1 MGDELKLFI
10 VDDERNIRIYM
21 KEVLEDLNLGFKEI
35 YSFPDGKDALAA
47 AAEHVPDIVITDV
60 VMPHMS
66 GHELIEKM
74 NLISP
79 HCIYIMISG
88 YDNFAYLQKAISLR
102 VIGYILKPINYNELL
117 LIIHNAIDEHHK
129 NVFSEKILQRYK
141 HHKVIKDSENK
152 FEASLLSIQETNNI
166 KHKSIIDISC
176 KYIGENYGK
185 NIGAADIAQL
195 CNISTGYLSTIFK
208 HFTNTTIPKYI
219 TNIRL
224 QKAIELLKDPTI
236 SISHI
241 AKVCGFNNVN
251 YFTRVFRSN
260 FGVIPTI
267 YREENLFDKI
277 SQKDISE

>member
-1 MGDELKLFI
+1 MKLFI
-10 VDDERNIRIYM
+10 VDDERNIRLFM
-21 KEVLEDLNLGFKEI
+21 KEALEDLNLGFDEI
-35 YSFPDGKDALAA
+35 LSFSDGTEALEAA
-47 AAEHVPDIVITDV
+47 KSKTPDIIITDV

-66 GHELIEKM
+66 GHDLIEKM
-74 NLISP
+74 NFINP
-79 HCIYIMISG
+79 RCIYIMISG
-88 YDNFAYLQKAISLR
+88 HDDFAYLQKAISLR
-102 VIGYILKPINYNELL
+102 VIGYILKPINYNELI

-129 NVFSEKILQRYK
+129 NIYSDKILQRYK
-141 HHKVIKDSENK
+141 HRELMQNNENK
-152 FEASLLSIQETNNI
+152 FEASLLSIQEINNV

-176 KYIGENYGK
+176 KYINDNYSK
-185 NIGAADIAQL
+185 NIGASDIAEL

-224 QKAIELLKDPTI
+224 QKAVALLKDPTI
-236 SISHI
+236 PISKI
-241 AKVCGFNNVN
+241 AQVCGFNNVN

-277 SQKDISE
+277 SQEDISE

>member
-1 MGDELKLFI
+1 MKLFI
-10 VDDERNIRIYM
+10 VDDEKNIRLFM
-21 KEVLEDLNLGFKEI
+21 KEALEDLDLGFDEI
-35 YSFPDGKDALAA
+35 LSFSDGTEALEASKSNS
-47 AAEHVPDIVITDV
+47 PDIIITDV

-66 GHELIEKM
+66 GHDLIEKM
-74 NLISP
+74 NSINP
-79 HCIYIMISG
+79 RCIYIMISG
-88 YDNFAYLQKAISLR
+88 HDDFAYLQKAISLR

-117 LIIHNAIDEHHK
+117 LIIHNAIDEYHK
-129 NVFSEKILQRYK
+129 NIYSEKILQRYK
-141 HHKVIKDSENK
+141 HRELMQTNENK
-152 FEASLLSIQETNNI
+152 FEASLLSIQEINNV
-166 KHKSIIDISC
+166 KHKSIIDMSC
-176 KYIGENYGK
+176 KYINDNYDR
-185 NIGAADIAQL
+185 NIGASDIAEL

-224 QKAIELLKDPTI
+224 QKAIDLLKDPTI

-277 SQKDISE
+277 SQKDISK